1 MKSFVISI
9 VLAVLMLTAI
19 VGNVL
24 YINKVETRMNRML
37 DELPS
42 FGSPTCAEAAR
53 EMEAYWQKNLQF
65 VVISVNYSTA
75 DRVSEHLATLIACTG
90 SGDRFGY
97 YTSIALI
104 RDAVGDMTRMERLD
118 AAI

>member
-1 MKSFVISI
+1 MKGFVISI
-9 VLAVLMLTAI
+9 VLTLLMLAAI

-24 YINKVETRMNRML
+24 YINKVETRINRML
-37 DELPS
+37 DALPP
-42 FGSPTCAEAAR
+42 FGDSACEEATR
-53 EMEAYWQKNLQF
+53 DMEAYWQKNLSF

-75 DRVSEHLATLIACTG
+75 DRVSEHLAALVACSE
-90 SGDRFGY
+90 SGDRYGY

-104 RDAVGDMTRMERLD
+104 RDAVGDITRMERLA